1 MSPNVVRVKICGC
14 TRVRDALVAA
24 EAGADFIGL
33 VFAPRSRRRVSLE
46 EAAEIARAI
55 GPPLSAFEQTEP
67 PPAHPGHAGDVAAWY
82 RDGADALERLLA
94 RKRPLVVGV
103 FENQPIDEVNDVAE
117 EVGLDLVQLS
127 GRESW
132 DDCLLVSRQVIRA
145 VDPADAAAGDLRAGA
160 AIAVILDS
168 SRGTGTRGDWRA
180 AAAVCARIPALLA
193 GGLTPENV
201 GDAIAAVRPW
211 GVDTSSGVET
221 EGAKDPEK
229 IRRFV
234 AIAKEASS

>member
-1 MSPNVVRVKICGC
+1 MVRVKICGC
-14 TRVRDALVAA
+14 TRVRDALAAA

-33 VFAPRSRRRVSLE
+33 VFAPGSRRLVSLE
-46 EAAEIARAI
+46 EAAEIARAV
-55 GPPLSAFEQTEP
+55 GPPLSAFEQPEP
-67 PPAHPGHAGDVAAWY
+67 PPTHPGHVGDVAAWF
-82 RDGADALERLLA
+82 RDGAEALDRLLA

-145 VDPADAAAGDLRAGA
+145 VDPEEAAAGDLRAGT

-168 SRGTGTRGDWRA
+168 SRGTGRRGDWRA

-201 GDAIAAVRPW
+201 RDAIATVRPW

-221 EGAKDPEK
+221 AGAKDPEK

-234 AIAKEASS
+234 AAAKESDP

>member
-1 MSPNVVRVKICGC
+1 MTRVKICGC
-14 TRVRDALVAA
+14 TRVRDALAAA

-33 VFAPRSRRRVSLE
+33 VFAPGSRRLVSVE
-46 EAAEIARAI
+46 EAAEIARAL
-55 GPPLSAFEQTEP
+55 GPPLAAFGQVEP
-67 PPAHPGHAGDVAAWY
+67 PPVHPGHADDVAAWF

-103 FENQPIDEVNDVAE
+103 FEDQPIDEINDIAE
-117 EVGLDLVQLS
+117 EAGLDLVQLS

-145 VDPADAAAGDLRAGA
+145 VDAAAAAAGDLRPRT

-168 SRGTGTRGDWRA
+168 SRGTGVKGDWEA
-180 AAAVCARIPALLA
+180 AAAVCARIPAILA

-201 GDAIAAVRPW
+201 RDAIQTVRPW

-221 EGAKDPEK
+221 DGMKDPEK
-229 IRRFV
+229 IRAFV
-234 AIAKEASS
+234 RAAKGVS

>member
-1 MSPNVVRVKICGC
+1 MTRVKICGC
-14 TRVRDALVAA
+14 TRVRDALAAA

-33 VFAPRSRRRVSLE
+33 VFAPGSRRRVSVE
-46 EAAEIARAI
+46 EGAEIARAV
-55 GPPLSAFEQTEP
+55 GPPLSAFEQVEP
-67 PPAHPGHAGDVAAWY
+67 PPTHRGRTDDVEAWF
-82 RDGADALERLLA
+82 RDGAEALERLLA

-103 FENQPIDEVNDVAE
+103 FENQPADEVNDIAE

-127 GRESW
+127 GSESW

-145 VDPADAAAGDLRAGA
+145 VDAAAAASGDLRPGT

-180 AAAVCARIPALLA
+180 AAQVCARIPAILA
-193 GGLTPENV
+193 GGLTPDNV
-201 GDAIAAVRPW
+201 RDAIVAVRPW

-221 EGAKDPEK
+221 DGAKDPEK

-234 AIAKEASS
+234 AAVRGTES